1 MSLIVV
7 GLSHHTCPVSV
18 REKFAF
24 GQEEI
29 APSLAKMQQSGLA
42 DECVL
47 LSTCNRVEVYVAS
60 PFSGSEAFERIHH
73 FLQKDRG
80 CEEEALLPSLYS
92 HVDSDY
98 IEHLFEDFE
107 ELRGLVG
114 SQILMQNFF
123 WDTLSIYIYELLF

>member
-18 REKFAF
+18 REKFAY

-80 CEEEALLPSLYS
+80 CEEEALYLRPLP
-92 HVDSDY
+92 HTA
-98 IEHLFEDFE
+98 
-107 ELRGLVG
+107 
-114 SQILMQNFF
+114 M
-123 WDTLSIYIYELLF
+123 